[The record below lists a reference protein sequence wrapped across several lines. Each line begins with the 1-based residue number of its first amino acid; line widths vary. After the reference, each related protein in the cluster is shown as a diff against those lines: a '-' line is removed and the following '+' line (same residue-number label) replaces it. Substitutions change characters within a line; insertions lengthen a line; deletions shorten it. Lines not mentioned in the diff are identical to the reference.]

1 MSKRMQATARFVAVG
16 ILAVL
21 LTGCIKL
28 NIDFTVSS
36 DNTVNGTMVF
46 AFSKQLLQL
55 TGQSAQALLA
65 SSAPI
70 PSSVPGLSA
79 KPYDD
84 GTFAGEEY
92 TLDAVPLTQFS
103 SDPSSPFRIVRSG
116 DTFTLSGVL
125 DLSSGAGVS
134 GASGAIPGLD
144 QALAGA
150 DIRIS
155 ITFPGEVTDTNGV
168 VDGTTVT
175 WRPKIGER
183 LEIHATASAIGSG
196 SSSSS
201 IVLIGL
207 IALGVIAV
215 IVVVMLV
222 MKGRRSPAPG
232 ADTAESM
239 TPMPP
244 SEAPAMQAPPSI
256 PPPSMPAPPPPAAP
270 MPEAAPPETPA
281 PTEMPPPEPPAP
293 PETPPSPSA
302 PPSEGS

>member
-28 NIDFTVSS
+28 NVDFSVSS

-84 GTFAGEEY
+84 GEFSGEEY

-103 SDPSSPFRIVRSG
+103 DDPSSPFRIVRTG
-116 DTFTLSGVL
+116 DTFTVSGVL

-155 ITFPGEVTDTNGV
+155 ITFPGEVTDSNGV

-175 WRPKIGER
+175 WMPKIGQR
-183 LEIHATASAIGSG
+183 LEIHATAGAIGSG
-196 SSSSS
+196 SSSTSS
-201 IVLIGL
+201 ILLIGL
-207 IALGVIAV
+207 IALAVIAV
-215 IVVVMLV
+215 IVVVALV
-222 MKGRRSPAPG
+222 MKGRR
-232 ADTAESM
+232 TAGSGGDIAEGM
-239 TPMPP
+239 TPMTPMTP

-256 PPPSMPAPPPPAAP
+256 PPPSMPPSPAAP
-270 MPEAAPPETPA
+270 ATEPPPETPA
-281 PTEMPPPEPPAP
+281 PPEMP
-293 PETPPSPSA
+293 

>member
-16 ILAVL
+16 VLAVL

-55 TGQSAQALLA
+55 TGQSAESLLA

-84 GTFAGEEY
+84 GEFAGQEY
-92 TLDAVPLTQFS
+92 TLDAVPLSQFS
-103 SDPSSPFRIVRSG
+103 SDPSSPFRILRTG
-116 DTFTLSGVL
+116 DTFTLSGVI

-175 WRPKIGER
+175 WTPKIGQR

-196 SSSSS
+196 SSSTSS
-201 IVLIGL
+201 ILLIGL

-222 MKGRRSPAPG
+222 MKGRRKQEPG
-232 ADTAESM
+232 GDSAEGM
-239 TPMPP
+239 TPMAP

-256 PPPSMPAPPPPAAP
+256 PPPSMPPPSPPADPAPEAVPPAMPPPP
-270 MPEAAPPETPA
+270 
-281 PTEMPPPEPPAP
+281 EMPP
-293 PETPPSPSA
+293 

>member
-16 ILAVL
+16 IVAVL

-28 NIDFTVSS
+28 NVDFTVSS
-36 DNTVNGTMVF
+36 DNTVSGTMVF

-55 TGQSAQALLA
+55 TGRSAQGLIG

-70 PSSVPGLSA
+70 PSSVPGMSA

-84 GTFAGEEY
+84 GEFAGEEY
-92 TLDAVPLTQFS
+92 TFDAVPLTQFN
-103 SDPSSPFRIVRSG
+103 SDDPTSISIVRSG
-116 DTFTLSGVL
+116 DTFTVSGVL
-125 DLSSGAGVS
+125 DLSSAT
-134 GASGAIPGLD
+134 GASGATGTIPGLD

-155 ITFPGEVTDTNGV
+155 VTFPGAVTDSNGV
-168 VDGTTVT
+168 VDGSTVT
-175 WRPKIGER
+175 WNPKIGQRVELR
-183 LEIHATASAIGSG
+183 ATAGAIGSG
-196 SSSSS
+196 SSSTSS

-207 IALGVIAV
+207 IALGVI
-215 IVVVMLV
+215 VVVALV
-222 MKGRRSPAPG
+222 MRGRRNAGSG
-232 ADTAESM
+232 GDTAEDM

-256 PPPSMPAPPPPAAP
+256 PPP
-270 MPEAAPPETPA
+270 
-281 PTEMPPPEPPAP
+281 EMPPP
-293 PETPPSPSA
+293 

>member
-84 GTFAGEEY
+84 GEFAGQEY
-92 TLDAVPLTQFS
+92 TLDQVPLTQFS
-103 SDPSSPFRIVRSG
+103 NDPTSPFRIVRSG

-134 GASGAIPGLD
+134 GAGTIPGLD

-175 WRPKIGER
+175 WMPKIGQR

-196 SSSSS
+196 SSSTSS

-222 MKGRRSPAPG
+222 MKGRRTPEPG
-232 ADTAESM
+232 GDTTEGM
-239 TPMPP
+239 TPMTP
-244 SEAPAMQAPPSI
+244 SEAPAMQAPPAI
-256 PPPSMPAPPPPAAP
+256 PPPSMPPPPPPAAP
-270 MPEAAPPETPA
+270 APEAAPPE
-281 PTEMPPPEPPAP
+281 MPAP
-293 PETPPSPSA
+293 PETPPT
-302 PPSEGS
+302 PSEGS

>member
-1 MSKRMQATARFVAVG
+1 MSKRMQATARFAAVG
-16 ILAVL
+16 ILAIL

-84 GTFAGEEY
+84 GEFAGQEY

-103 SDPSSPFRIVRSG
+103 DDPSSPFRIVRSG

-155 ITFPGEVTDTNGV
+155 ITFPGEVTDTNGE
-168 VDGTTVT
+168 VDGNTVT
-175 WRPKIGER
+175 WMPKIGQR
-183 LEIHATASAIGSG
+183 LEIHATAGAIGSG
-196 SSSSS
+196 SSSTSS

-207 IALGVIAV
+207 IALGVILV
-215 IVVVMLV
+215 IVVVAFV
-222 MKGRRSPAPG
+222 MKGRRKPG
-232 ADTAESM
+232 PGGDTAEGM
-239 TPMPP
+239 TPMTP

-256 PPPSMPAPPPPAAP
+256 PPPSMPPPPAPAAPTTEAAPQQMPPPPA
-270 MPEAAPPETPA
+270 PE
-281 PTEMPPPEPPAP
+281 MPAP
-293 PETPPSPSA
+293 PEMP

>member
-1 MSKRMQATARFVAVG
+1 MSKRMQATARFAAVV

-28 NIDFTVSS
+28 NLDFTVSS
-36 DNTVNGTMVF
+36 DNTVSGTMVF

-55 TGQSAQALLA
+55 TGQSAQDLLA
-65 SSAPI
+65 SSAPV
-70 PSSVPGLSA
+70 PSSVPGVSA

-84 GTFAGEEY
+84 GEFAGEEY
-92 TLDAVPLTQFS
+92 TFDAVPITEFNS
-103 SDPSSPFRIVRSG
+103 NDPTSPLSIVRTG
-116 DTFTLSGVL
+116 DTFTVSGVL

-155 ITFPGEVTDTNGV
+155 ITFPGEVTDTNGA

-175 WRPKIGER
+175 WSPKIGER
-183 LEIHATASAIGSG
+183 LEINATAGAIGSG
-196 SSSSS
+196 SSSTSS
-201 IVLIGL
+201 ILLIGL
-207 IALGVIAV
+207 IALAVIAV
-215 IVVVMLV
+215 IVVVALV
-222 MKGRRSPAPG
+222 MKGRRKAASG
-232 ADTAESM
+232 GDTAEGM
-239 TPMPP
+239 TPMTP

-256 PPPSMPAPPPPAAP
+256 PPPSMPPPPPPPAPPAT
-270 MPEAAPPETPA
+270 EAPPE
-281 PTEMPPPEPPAP
+281 MPAP
-293 PETPPSPSA
+293 PEMSP

>member
-16 ILAVL
+16 VLAVL

-55 TGQSAQALLA
+55 TGQSAESLLA

-84 GTFAGEEY
+84 GEFAGQEY
-92 TLDAVPLTQFS
+92 TLDAVPLSQFS
-103 SDPSSPFRIVRSG
+103 SDPSSPFRILRTG
-116 DTFTLSGVL
+116 DTFTLSGVI

-175 WRPKIGER
+175 WTPKIGQR

-196 SSSSS
+196 SSSTSS
-201 IVLIGL
+201 ILLIGL

-222 MKGRRSPAPG
+222 MKGRRKQGPG
-232 ADTAESM
+232 GDTAEGM
-239 TPMPP
+239 TPMAP

-256 PPPSMPAPPPPAAP
+256 PPPSMPPPSPPADPA
-270 MPEAAPPETPA
+270 PEAAPPAMP
-281 PTEMPPPEPPAP
+281 PPPEMPP
-293 PETPPSPSA
+293 

>member
-55 TGQSAQALLA
+55 TGQSAESLLA
-65 SSAPI
+65 SSAPV

-84 GTFAGEEY
+84 GEFAGQEY
-92 TLDAVPLTQFS
+92 TLDAVPLSQFS
-103 SDPSSPFRIVRSG
+103 SDPSSPFRIVRTG
-116 DTFTLSGVL
+116 DTFTLSGVI

-155 ITFPGEVTDTNGV
+155 ITFPGAVTDTNGV

-175 WRPKIGER
+175 WTPKIGQR

-196 SSSSS
+196 SSSTSS
-201 IVLIGL
+201 ILLIGL
-207 IALGVIAV
+207 VALGVIAV

-222 MKGRRSPAPG
+222 MKGRRKPG
-232 ADTAESM
+232 PSGDTAEGM
-239 TPMPP
+239 TPMTP

-256 PPPSMPAPPPPAAP
+256 PPPSMPPPSPPADPAA
-270 MPEAAPPETPA
+270 EAAPPAMPTP
-281 PTEMPPPEPPAP
+281 PEMPP
-293 PETPPSPSA
+293 